1 MSVKKLEQQ
10 KKQMQ
15 KQLAELNE
23 QIANNVRPKLEE
35 VVELL
40 EAHQDAVAQ
49 DKGIERLAM
58 KLSRLVFGNEVKKG
72 SPPGWKRE
80 KGREVYQT
88 FDWLELSK
96 MLIDA
101 GIVSRDEGMV
111 RGDLEKLYFGC
122 GGIRF
127 EHNKWN
133 DKEAKS
139 KWLVSDPKASFKL
152 RIYWS
157 KKK

>member
-49 DKGIERLAM
+49 DKGIERLTM
-58 KLSRLVFGNEVKKG
+58 KLSRLVFGIEVKKG
-72 SPPGWKRE
+72 SPRE
-80 KGREVYQT
+80 GDGNFSYFRLVAVIKGV
-88 FDWLELSK
+88 
-96 MLIDA
+96 
-101 GIVSRDEGMV
+101 G
-111 RGDLEKLYFGC
+111 
-122 GGIRF
+122 
-127 EHNKWN
+127 
-133 DKEAKS
+133 
-139 KWLVSDPKASFKL
+139 
-152 RIYWS
+152 
-157 KKK
+157 